1 MLSQP
6 SFDLRF
12 DATQPVLRP
21 ASPNDR
27 TGTVGASE
35 LLDSYLSPSGLRTLF
50 QPILDLRH
58 GRVYGY
64 EALTRGPANTVAEL
78 PAALFELARADG
90 RGAELELLAVRYAV
104 ERFASLGL
112 DGKLF
117 VNFSPAVLAE
127 RREDP
132 EILLALLRRHGM
144 TPRQLVIELTE
155 NGAMSDTSP
164 AWSELLRC
172 RALGFGAA
180 IDDLGEGFASLRLW
194 SELRPEYVKLD
205 KHFVQGVH
213 RDPIKLQMARAI
225 QQIAHVAGATVI
237 AEGIEQ
243 DLDFQTVR
251 DLGIRHGQGYLIGR
265 PIANAAPGAAV
276 ETWKRLSGGP
286 LAAFPVP
293 GRSVNRVT
301 ARHLMTEIAPVA
313 PDTDNDV
320 VYARFEA
327 DADLQIIPVVENG
340 VPRGIINRTTMIDRF
355 ARPYRREHD
364 GRNPCASL
372 MNPEPLIV
380 NGNISLQELGYLV
393 ADGGKRALLDGFMVV
408 DGGRYAGVGSAR
420 ELIREMTEIQ
430 IAAGRYTSPLTLLP
444 GNVPIAEHIERLL
457 SRGCRFAAC
466 YCDMDNFKPF
476 NDVFGYQQGDEAIQL
491 TARVLAQAADAQLDF
506 VGHAGGDD
514 FVVVLQSPDWEARCA
529 DILRRFELR
538 AASLFTRADRRRGG
552 FVAEDRLGRRRMFPL
567 LSLSIGAVPVEPGTF
582 ASHSE
587 VAAAAG
593 EAKRLAKR
601 ESGNSLFIGHR
612 PVT

>member
-1 MLSQP
+1 
-6 SFDLRF
+6 
-12 DATQPVLRP
+12 
-21 ASPNDR
+21 
-27 TGTVGASE
+27 
-35 LLDSYLSPSGLRTLF
+35 
-50 QPILDLRH
+50 
-58 GRVYGY
+58 
-64 EALTRGPANTVAEL
+64 
-78 PAALFELARADG
+78 
-90 RGAELELLAVRYAV
+90 
-104 ERFASLGL
+104 
-112 DGKLF
+112 
-117 VNFSPAVLAE
+117 
-127 RREDP
+127 
-132 EILLALLRRHGM
+132 
-144 TPRQLVIELTE
+144 
-155 NGAMSDTSP
+155 
-164 AWSELLRC
+164 
-172 RALGFGAA
+172 
-180 IDDLGEGFASLRLW
+180 
-194 SELRPEYVKLD
+194 
-205 KHFVQGVH
+205 
-213 RDPIKLQMARAI
+213 
-225 QQIAHVAGATVI
+225 
-237 AEGIEQ
+237 
-243 DLDFQTVR
+243 
-251 DLGIRHGQGYLIGR
+251 
-265 PIANAAPGAAV
+265 
-276 ETWKRLSGGP
+276 
-286 LAAFPVP
+286 
-293 GRSVNRVT
+293 
-301 ARHLMTEIAPVA
+301 
-313 PDTDNDV
+313 
-320 VYARFEA
+320 
-327 DADLQIIPVVENG
+327 
-340 VPRGIINRTTMIDRF
+340 
-355 ARPYRREHD
+355 
-364 GRNPCASL
+364 

-408 DGGRYAGVGSAR
+408 DGGRYAGVGSDR

-552 FVAEDRLGRRRMFPL
+552 FVAEDRLGRQRMFPL